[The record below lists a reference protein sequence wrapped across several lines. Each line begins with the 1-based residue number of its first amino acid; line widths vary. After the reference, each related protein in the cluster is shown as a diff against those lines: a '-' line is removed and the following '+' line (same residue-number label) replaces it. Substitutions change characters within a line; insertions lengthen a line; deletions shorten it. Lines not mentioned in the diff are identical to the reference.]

1 MVQATLMRGTIHM
14 VAADD
19 FWPICAAIRS
29 SRREWWLRIAKGK
42 RLPEISHDAL
52 ADVLRDA
59 LNVDRCRARR
69 WSRQSSAPVSP
80 SPSGKVPAFGS
91 TW

>member
-1 MVQATLMRGTIHM
+1 MQATLMRGTIHM

-59 LNVDRCRARR
+59 LDVGPLPSKELVAAIERAGFVK
-69 WSRQSSAPVSP
+69 PF
-80 SPSGKVPAFGS
+80 GKAPAFGS